1 MLSAV
6 DASEVTSGG
15 ALAGAS
21 AKGALFLEQSNDPM
35 LFETELVGA
44 EGWDPADGKDLV
56 VTVPKG
62 YSEATGNTLTL
73 KCTFKSL
80 PGVKRTYGGVL
91 VLKEGQ
97 DPLEACLGHI
107 ALWQFTD
114 KSLGQDQFY
123 ILGYREG
130 EWVTKRISYK
140 TSDPVPGPVTF
151 GKQFW
156 LRFLITHR
164 HMLMYIDGRLIAA
177 HPLSPSHPLK
187 EGDALRIKL
196 PVAADYGERSSV
208 SVSGMW
214 WGSAPLD
221 QAGTSAINRL
231 VHAAVKQAAR
241 PQAASTS
248 DPCKVHVGGVPSNAR
263 EDTLL
268 THFAAFEPQKVSLAA
283 GKSFAFITFA
293 TPELAKRAIHAAPT
307 MPFHGHTLALELS
320 KAR

>member
-80 PGVKRTYGGVL
+80 PVRSAGQAARGGRGFLGQRHLWPGRRAQAPRNGGALPASQRWRASRLAPLWRASRLAPLWRMHPHRALPASPSLAPSVRFGAAAAPALGSRIGLRPVSTPRPLARTCPGHPQGVKRTYGGVL

-123 ILGYREG
+123 IL
-130 EWVTKRISYK
+130 VS
-140 TSDPVPGPVTF
+140 
-151 GKQFW
+151 
-156 LRFLITHR
+156 
-164 HMLMYIDGRLIAA
+164 
-177 HPLSPSHPLK
+177 
-187 EGDALRIKL
+187 
-196 PVAADYGERSSV
+196 ERSPLPLPPWPRRSRA
-208 SVSGMW
+208 SSAALSAQPGEAAEARA
-214 WGSAPLD
+214 GSCAR
-221 QAGTSAINRL
+221 RL
-231 VHAAVKQAAR
+231 HRR
-241 PQAASTS
+241 PAS
-248 DPCKVHVGGVPSNAR
+248 R
-263 EDTLL
+263 
-268 THFAAFEPQKVSLAA
+268 
-283 GKSFAFITFA
+283 
-293 TPELAKRAIHAAPT
+293 
-307 MPFHGHTLALELS
+307 
-320 KAR
+320 